1 MPDQSHLDNRYFVDT
16 TIYNC
21 PFCNRRHVSYSV
33 FQTVRFDW
41 TDKKRCFGYFV
52 ECHSCGKQSM
62 HLTFKQL
69 DTQHIGLVKG
79 SQRWR
84 FVFEK
89 GLDAGRTLDETFFYS
104 EKTVGTGSY

>member
-33 FQTVRFDW
+33 VQSVKFDW

-52 ECHSCGKQSM
+52 QCHSCGNR
-62 HLTFKQL
+62 
-69 DTQHIGLVKG
+69 
-79 SQRWR
+79 QRPKRSCSSFASFGAPGQAW
-84 FVFEK
+84 
-89 GLDAGRTLDETFFYS
+89 LIL
-104 EKTVGTGSY
+104 